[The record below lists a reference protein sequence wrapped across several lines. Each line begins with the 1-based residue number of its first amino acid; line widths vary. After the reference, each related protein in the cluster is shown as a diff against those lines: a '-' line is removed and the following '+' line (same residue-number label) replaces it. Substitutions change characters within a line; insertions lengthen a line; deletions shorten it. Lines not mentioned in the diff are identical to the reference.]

1 MTTTFRINSNVCFH
15 PFLLAGLQTCQ
26 ILTFLHTFC
35 NKPCLPLL
43 FNNIKIHL
51 NDTPRVARNIP
62 TKKTLHCYS
71 LTFPV
76 CCHAILQLTSA
87 IPFPETLNRMI
98 SDTRDSDGQ
107 HEIRYLT
114 IILFVISVIGTNTS
128 S

>member
-1 MTTTFRINSNVCFH
+1 MFPSFFISGELCT
-15 PFLLAGLQTCQ
+15 GLQTCQ
-26 ILTFLHTFC
+26 ILTFLHIFC

-98 SDTRDSDGQ
+98 SDTRDSDG